1 MKQQKT
7 FSLVAFALLQAALLL
22 SACSSEENIPASG
35 GIAVTDAHINISVA
49 PFETSNGKA
58 KTRAEGTD
66 ETKADTVL
74 LANGMRAICTV
85 EEDDEAELTRAPKPI
100 ADGHYTIYACDPVT
114 GNRITGP
121 DKLLKGTVTGG
132 VFQSDG
138 GTRLFLDP
146 GTYKFVCINDAV
158 EDNGTHL
165 IINTGCYSGPT
176 PTYTPSAGDAQIGT
190 ATETISGD
198 NWQVNFTMH
207 HQNTRVRLHVIAYSD
222 HMDDPWGF
230 VAGSLNAAFGRQYN
244 IDGTS
249 PVVTMRVPTLSN
261 YYLSCFKMPA
271 TSTNYNATY
280 VRAHDFYSDYMYLTP
295 GVDIVASNIGF
306 DINSHLYGKQIPGNG
321 FNKQID
327 ALQNHSY
334 TVTYRILPDALYLF
348 QDGTCGAYSEKGSRT
363 AIAAVVKEKTNTE
376 EGTAMALRDA
386 DGGTS
391 IYYGQWGSRMFVY
404 NNTKQYE
411 QDFSD
416 AADDMD
422 GYKWT
427 YDPAGSADGTVK
439 ANNNSDYTMFYY
451 AASYNP
457 GISPVAPTIG
467 KWYLPAMGEWMQAFT
482 SLTGK
487 TFQQGTTA
495 YGGHI
500 QYIDDVDIAKLNKC
514 FEDAGGTG
522 LVTQSGGVYTN
533 RDYWTSS
540 EIKPFYLNHPVAR
553 FDFSGGQRKICIAIG
568 SKHNGSSPVRPFVHF

>member
-22 SACSSEENIPASG
+22 SACSSEENIPVSG

-49 PFETSNGKA
+49 PFETSSGKA
-58 KTRAEGTD
+58 KTRAGGTD

-85 EEDDEAELTRAPKPI
+85 EEDDEAEQTRAPKPI

-146 GTYKFVCINDAV
+146 GTYKFVCFNDAV

-165 IINTGCYSGPT
+165 IINTGCYLGPT
-176 PTYTPSAGDAQIGT
+176 PTYSPSAGDAQIGT

-230 VAGSLNAAFGRQYN
+230 VAGVLNAAYGRQYN

-295 GVDIVASNIGF
+295 GVDIVAGNIGF

-334 TVTYRILPDALYLF
+334 TVTYCILPSALYLF
-348 QDGTCGAYSEKGSRT
+348 EDGSCGAYSEKGSRT
-363 AIAAVVKEKTNTE
+363 PIAVVGREKTNAKEGLAVALKNTE
-376 EGTAMALRDA
+376 AAYYGVLSKIPGYVEYHKLNNKNYHSVNDA
-386 DGGTS
+386 DLWTDELGE
-391 IYYGQWGSRMFVY
+391 QWTWESSGSS
-404 NNTKQYE
+404 NG
-411 QDFSD
+411 DI
-416 AADDMD
+416 
-422 GYKWT
+422 
-427 YDPAGSADGTVK
+427 K
-439 ANNNSDYTMFYY
+439 ANNKEGYGAFYL
-451 AASYNP
+451 AAHYNP
-457 GISPVAPTIG
+457 GVALTGDMVGKRWFFPAIGDWWAFLREFTANKTTPPTLPVAFPTAQVD
-467 KWYLPAMGEWMQAFT
+467 AMFT
-482 SLTGK
+482 
-487 TFQQGTTA
+487 
-495 YGGHI
+495 
-500 QYIDDVDIAKLNKC
+500 N
-514 FEDAGGTG
+514 AGGIG
-522 LVTQSGGVYTN
+522 LSFTASSIFSGNSASEFDWGVEATSFTISTEGNKVTAGAGAMMK
-533 RDYWTSS
+533 YWTQA
-540 EIKPFYLNHPVAR
+540 VT
-553 FDFSGGQRKICIAIG
+553 
-568 SKHNGSSPVRPFVHF
+568 RPFIHF

>member
-1 MKQQKT
+1 M
-7 FSLVAFALLQAALLL
+7 LQAALLL

-49 PFETSNGKA
+49 PFETSSGKA
-58 KTRAEGTD
+58 KTRAGGTD

-85 EEDDEAELTRAPKPI
+85 EEDDEAEQTRAPKPI

-132 VFQSDG
+132 VFQSDA

-165 IINTGCYSGPT
+165 IINTGCYLGPT
-176 PTYTPSAGDAQIGT
+176 PTYSPSAGDAQIGT

-230 VAGSLNAAFGRQYN
+230 VAGILNAAYGRQYN

-249 PVVTMRVPTLSN
+249 PVVTMRVPTLNS

-295 GVDIVASNIGF
+295 GVDIVAGNIGF

-321 FNKQID
+321 SNKQID

-348 QDGTCGAYSEKGSRT
+348 QDGSCGALAEKGSRT
-363 AIAAVVKEKTNTE
+363 PIGIVAREKTNIQQGVAMGLH
-376 EGTAMALRDA
+376 GTVQEWEATTSPTYNGNNYTTAFANTDDALQDENGYNWTWTSSTDV
-386 DGGTS
+386 DGL
-391 IYYGQWGSRMFVY
+391 
-404 NNTKQYE
+404 
-411 QDFSD
+411 
-416 AADDMD
+416 
-422 GYKWT
+422 
-427 YDPAGSADGTVK
+427 VK
-439 ANNNSDYTMFYY
+439 ANQQTRYPAFYW
-451 AASYNP
+451 ASHDPYGVGFGEWYFP
-457 GISPVAPTIG
+457 GIGEIINVFDKLAKKTNVSGMYVTFG
-467 KWYLPAMGEWMQAFT
+467 KKLDVITNAFV
-482 SLTGK
+482 S
-487 TFQQGTTA
+487 
-495 YGGHI
+495 
-500 QYIDDVDIAKLNKC
+500 
-514 FEDAGGTG
+514 AGGTDPINYRCWSSTIYTAPSFSSPIVFYKSG
-522 LVTQSGGVYTN
+522 SGGSGYNYTI
-533 RDYWTSS
+533 
-540 EIKPFYLNHPVAR
+540 E
-553 FDFSGGQRKICIAIG
+553 
-568 SKHNGSSPVRPFVHF
+568 VRPQGARKNNLGSILTFPFVRF

>member
-7 FSLVAFALLQAALLL
+7 FSLVAFAMLQAALLL

-49 PFETSNGKA
+49 PFETSSGKA

-85 EEDDEAELTRAPKPI
+85 EEDDEAEQTRAPKPI

-132 VFQSDG
+132 VFQSDD

-165 IINTGCYSGPT
+165 IINTGCYLGPT

-198 NWQVNFTMH
+198 NWQVNFTMR

-230 VAGSLNAAFGRQYN
+230 VAGILNAAFGRQYN

-249 PVVTMRVPTLSN
+249 PVITMRVPTLSN

-295 GVDIVASNIGF
+295 GVDIVAGNIGF

-348 QDGTCGAYSEKGSRT
+348 EDGSCGAYSEKGSHT
-363 AIAAVVKEKTNTE
+363 PIAVVGREKTNAK
-376 EGTAMALRDA
+376 EGLAVALKNA
-386 DGGTS
+386 TTGNGAL
-391 IYYGQWGSRMFVY
+391 YANPAVFGY
-404 NNTKQYE
+404 NNHKMNTKNYNYGNNTDVWTDE
-411 QDFSD
+411 L
-416 AADDMD
+416 
-422 GYKWT
+422 GYQWT
-427 YDPAGSADGTVK
+427 WESSGSTDGTIK
-439 ANNNSDYTMFYY
+439 ANNPDYTSFYL
-451 AASYNP
+451 AAHYNP
-457 GISPVAPTIG
+457 GATFTSDMVGKKWFFPGAGDWWAFLREFAADKTTPPTFPVAFPTAQVD
-467 KWYLPAMGEWMQAFT
+467 AMFT
-482 SLTGK
+482 
-487 TFQQGTTA
+487 
-495 YGGHI
+495 
-500 QYIDDVDIAKLNKC
+500 N
-514 FEDAGGTG
+514 AGGEAISTPYCNSASEVSTG
-522 LVTQSGGVYTN
+522 VEACTFMIGCGVNSVSGGGPMKF
-533 RDYWTSS
+533 WTQV
-540 EIKPFYLNHPVAR
+540 H
-553 FDFSGGQRKICIAIG
+553 
-568 SKHNGSSPVRPFVHF
+568 VRSFIHF

>member
-49 PFETSNGKA
+49 PFETSSGKA

-85 EEDDEAELTRAPKPI
+85 EEDDEAEQTRAPKPI

-165 IINTGCYSGPT
+165 IINTGCHLGPT
-176 PTYTPSAGDAQIGT
+176 PTYAPSAGDAQIGT

-207 HQNTRVRLHVIAYSD
+207 HQNTRVRVHVIAYSD
-222 HMDDPWGF
+222 HMDDPWGIAIG
-230 VAGSLNAAFGRQYN
+230 VLNAAYGRQYN

-249 PVVTMRVPTLSN
+249 PVVTMRVTGLNS
-261 YYLSCFKMPA
+261 YYLSTFKMPA

-295 GVDIVASNIGF
+295 GVDIVTGNIGF
-306 DINSHLYGKQIPGNG
+306 DTNSHLYGKQIQGNG
-321 FNKQID
+321 NNKQID

-348 QDGTCGAYSEKGSRT
+348 NDGSCGALAEKGSRT
-363 AIAAVVKEKTNTE
+363 PIGIVAREKTNIQQGVAMGLH
-376 EGTAMALRDA
+376 GTVQEWEATTSPTYNGNNYTTAFANTDDALQDENGYNWTWTSSTDV
-386 DGGTS
+386 DGL
-391 IYYGQWGSRMFVY
+391 
-404 NNTKQYE
+404 
-411 QDFSD
+411 
-416 AADDMD
+416 
-422 GYKWT
+422 
-427 YDPAGSADGTVK
+427 VK
-439 ANNNSDYTMFYY
+439 ANQQTRYPAFYW
-451 AASYNP
+451 ASHDPYGVGFGEWYFP
-457 GISPVAPTIG
+457 GIGEIINVFDKLAKKTNVSGMYVTFG
-467 KWYLPAMGEWMQAFT
+467 KKLDVITNAFV
-482 SLTGK
+482 S
-487 TFQQGTTA
+487 
-495 YGGHI
+495 
-500 QYIDDVDIAKLNKC
+500 
-514 FEDAGGTG
+514 AGGTDPMNYRCWSSTIYTAPSFSSPIVFYKSG
-522 LVTQSGGVYTN
+522 SGGSGYNYTI
-533 RDYWTSS
+533 
-540 EIKPFYLNHPVAR
+540 E
-553 FDFSGGQRKICIAIG
+553 
-568 SKHNGSSPVRPFVHF
+568 VRPQGARKNNLGSILTFPFVRF

>member
-7 FSLVAFALLQAALLL
+7 FSLVAFAMLQAALLL

-49 PFETSNGKA
+49 PFETSSGKA

-85 EEDDEAELTRAPKPI
+85 EEDDEAEQTRAPKPI
-100 ADGHYTIYACDPVT
+100 ADGHYTIYALDPVT

-165 IINTGCYSGPT
+165 IINTGCYLGPT
-176 PTYTPSAGDAQIGT
+176 PTYSPSAGDAQIGT

-230 VAGSLNAAFGRQYN
+230 VAGVLNAAYGRQYN

-295 GVDIVASNIGF
+295 GVDIVAGNIGF
-306 DINSHLYGKQIPGNG
+306 DTNSHLYGKQIPGNG
-321 FNKQID
+321 YNKQID

-348 QDGTCGAYSEKGSRT
+348 QDGSCGALAEKGSRT
-363 AIAAVVKEKTNTE
+363 PIGIVAREKTNIQQGVAMGLH
-376 EGTAMALRDA
+376 GTVQEWEATTSPTYNGNNYTTAFANTDDALQDENGYNWTWTSSTDV
-386 DGGTS
+386 DGL
-391 IYYGQWGSRMFVY
+391 
-404 NNTKQYE
+404 
-411 QDFSD
+411 
-416 AADDMD
+416 
-422 GYKWT
+422 
-427 YDPAGSADGTVK
+427 VK
-439 ANNNSDYTMFYY
+439 ANQQTRYPAFYW
-451 AASYNP
+451 ASHDPYGVGFGEWYFP
-457 GISPVAPTIG
+457 GIGEIINVFDKLAKKTNVSGMYVTFG
-467 KWYLPAMGEWMQAFT
+467 KKLDVITNAFV
-482 SLTGK
+482 S
-487 TFQQGTTA
+487 
-495 YGGHI
+495 
-500 QYIDDVDIAKLNKC
+500 
-514 FEDAGGTG
+514 AGGTDPMNYRCWSSTIYTAPSFSSPIVFYKSG
-522 LVTQSGGVYTN
+522 SGGSGYNYTI
-533 RDYWTSS
+533 
-540 EIKPFYLNHPVAR
+540 E
-553 FDFSGGQRKICIAIG
+553 
-568 SKHNGSSPVRPFVHF
+568 VRPQGARKNNLGSILTFPFVRF

>member
-85 EEDDEAELTRAPKPI
+85 EEDDEAEQTRAPKPI

-165 IINTGCYSGPT
+165 IINTGCHLGPT
-176 PTYTPSAGDAQIGT
+176 PTYAPSAGDAQIGT

-207 HQNTRVRLHVIAYSD
+207 HQNTRVRVHVIAYSD
-222 HMDDPWGF
+222 HMDDPWGIAIG
-230 VAGSLNAAFGRQYN
+230 VLNAAYGRQYN

-249 PVVTMRVPTLSN
+249 PVVTMRVTGLNS
-261 YYLSCFKMPA
+261 YYLSTFKMPA

-295 GVDIVASNIGF
+295 GVDIVTGNIGF
-306 DINSHLYGKQIPGNG
+306 DTNSHLYGKQIQGNG
-321 FNKQID
+321 NNKQID

-348 QDGTCGAYSEKGSRT
+348 NDGSCGALAEKGSRT
-363 AIAAVVKEKTNTE
+363 PIGIVAREKTNIQQGVAMGLH
-376 EGTAMALRDA
+376 GTVQEWEATTSPTYNGNNYTTAFANTDDALQDENGYNWTWTSSTDV
-386 DGGTS
+386 DGL
-391 IYYGQWGSRMFVY
+391 
-404 NNTKQYE
+404 
-411 QDFSD
+411 
-416 AADDMD
+416 
-422 GYKWT
+422 
-427 YDPAGSADGTVK
+427 VK
-439 ANNNSDYTMFYY
+439 ANQQTRYPAFYW
-451 AASYNP
+451 ASHDPYGVGFGEWYFP
-457 GISPVAPTIG
+457 GIGEIINVFDKLAKKTNVSGMYVTFG
-467 KWYLPAMGEWMQAFT
+467 KKLDVITNAFV
-482 SLTGK
+482 S
-487 TFQQGTTA
+487 
-495 YGGHI
+495 
-500 QYIDDVDIAKLNKC
+500 
-514 FEDAGGTG
+514 AGGTDPMNYRCWSSTIYTAPSFSSPIVFYKSG
-522 LVTQSGGVYTN
+522 SGGSGYNYTI
-533 RDYWTSS
+533 
-540 EIKPFYLNHPVAR
+540 E
-553 FDFSGGQRKICIAIG
+553 
-568 SKHNGSSPVRPFVHF
+568 VRPQGARKNNLGSILTFPFVRF

>member
-7 FSLVAFALLQAALLL
+7 FSLVAFAMLQAALLL

-49 PFETSNGKA
+49 PFETSSGKA

-85 EEDDEAELTRAPKPI
+85 EEDDEAEQTRAPKPI

-165 IINTGCYSGPT
+165 IINTGCYLGPT

-198 NWQVNFTMH
+198 NWQVNFTMR

-222 HMDDPWGF
+222 HMDDPWGI
-230 VAGSLNAAFGRQYN
+230 VAGVLNAAYGRQYN

-249 PVVTMRVPTLSN
+249 PVITMRVPTLN
-261 YYLSCFKMPA
+261 DYYLSCFKMPA

-295 GVDIVASNIGF
+295 GVDIVAGNIGF

-321 FNKQID
+321 SNKQID

-334 TVTYRILPDALYLF
+334 TVTYRILPNALYLF
-348 QDGTCGAYSEKGSRT
+348 QDGTCGALAEKGSRT
-363 AIAAVVKEKTNTE
+363 PIGVVTKEKTNSE
-376 EGTAMALRDA
+376 EGTAMALKDA
-386 DGGTS
+386 DGGTT
-391 IYYGQWGSRMFVY
+391 IGYGQWGSRMFVY

-411 QDFSD
+411 EDFSD

-439 ANNNSDYTMFYY
+439 ANNNSDYTIFSS

-487 TFQQGTTA
+487 TFQQGTA
-495 YGGHI
+495 YGSHI
-500 QYIDDVDIAKLNKC
+500 LYIDDVDPAKLNKC
-514 FEDAGGTG
+514 FEDAGGMG
-522 LVTQSGGVYTN
+522 LVRQIGGGYTN
-533 RDYWTSS
+533 RAYWTSS

-553 FDFSGGQRKICIAIG
+553 FDFSGGQYKICIAIG
-568 SKHNGSSPVRPFVHF
+568 SKHNGTNLVRPFVHF

>member
-7 FSLVAFALLQAALLL
+7 FSLVAFTLLQVALLL

-49 PFETSNGKA
+49 PFETSSGKA

-85 EEDDEAELTRAPKPI
+85 EEDDEAEQTRAPKPI

-165 IINTGCYSGPT
+165 IINTGCHLGPT
-176 PTYTPSAGDAQIGT
+176 STYSPSAGDAQIGT

-230 VAGSLNAAFGRQYN
+230 VAGVLNAAYGRQYN

-249 PVVTMRVPTLSN
+249 PVVTMRVPGLNS
-261 YYLSCFKMPA
+261 YYLSTFKMPA
-271 TSTNYNATY
+271 TSTNYNTTY

-295 GVDIVASNIGF
+295 GVDIVAGNIGF
-306 DINSHLYGKQIPGNG
+306 DTNSHLYGKQIPGNG
-321 FNKQID
+321 YNKQID

-348 QDGTCGAYSEKGSRT
+348 NDGSCGALAEKGSRT
-363 AIAAVVKEKTNTE
+363 PIGIVAREKTNIQQGVAMGLH
-376 EGTAMALRDA
+376 GTVQEWEATTFPTYNGNNYTTAFANTDDALQDENGYNWTWTSSTDV
-386 DGGTS
+386 DGL
-391 IYYGQWGSRMFVY
+391 
-404 NNTKQYE
+404 
-411 QDFSD
+411 
-416 AADDMD
+416 
-422 GYKWT
+422 
-427 YDPAGSADGTVK
+427 VK
-439 ANNNSDYTMFYY
+439 ANQQTRYPAFYW
-451 AASYNP
+451 ASHDPY
-457 GISPVAPTIG
+457 GVG
-467 KWYLPAMGEWMQAFT
+467 FGEWYFPAIGEIINVFDKLAKKTNVSGMYVTFEKKLDVITNAFV
-482 SLTGK
+482 S
-487 TFQQGTTA
+487 
-495 YGGHI
+495 
-500 QYIDDVDIAKLNKC
+500 
-514 FEDAGGTG
+514 AGGTDPMNYRCWSSTIYT
-522 LVTQSGGVYTN
+522 TQPSFSSPIVFYKSGSGGSGYNYTI
-533 RDYWTSS
+533 
-540 EIKPFYLNHPVAR
+540 E
-553 FDFSGGQRKICIAIG
+553 
-568 SKHNGSSPVRPFVHF
+568 VRPQGARKNNLGSILTFPFVRF